1 MEALAGKILRE
12 TDVTKRDDMIAETMR
27 IIHEEVSHVPLHQ
40 QALVWGVSKKVKVAQ
55 RADNAV
61 LFYWFRKE

>member
-1 MEALAGKILRE
+1 
-12 TDVTKRDDMIAETMR
+12 MIAETMR

-40 QALVWGVSKKVKVAQ
+40 QSLVWGVSKKVKVAQ
-55 RADNAV
+55 RADNAI